1 MSCSHDDKV
10 DLRLGG
16 TAPESG
22 QADNAKW
29 AYSRPGAEARPELQI
44 RNYHWSSSL
53 SFTFP
58 PLSIMLELV
67 HLSLS
72 ISDSAVR

>member
-1 MSCSHDDKV
+1 MASFVLRKKKVLNVRQVLVCMSCSHDDKV

-29 AYSRPGAEARPELQI
+29 AYSRPGAEGRPEFQI
-44 RNYHWSSSL
+44 RNYH
-53 SFTFP
+53 
-58 PLSIMLELV
+58 
-67 HLSLS
+67 
-72 ISDSAVR
+72 